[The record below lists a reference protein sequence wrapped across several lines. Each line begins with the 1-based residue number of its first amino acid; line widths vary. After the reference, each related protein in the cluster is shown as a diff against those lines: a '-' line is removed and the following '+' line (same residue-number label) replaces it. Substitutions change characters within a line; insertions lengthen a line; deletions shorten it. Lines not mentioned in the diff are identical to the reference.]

1 MMVGGAE
8 NLNFSLGNMQSVNDQ
23 RAKRELNPL
32 EDISLQQFVD
42 WVQVQRLSKDQKL
55 KAIESAKKMPTGS
68 LGFLKQN
75 FVIINP

>member
-1 MMVGGAE
+1 MVGGAE

-75 FVIINP
+75 VMKFIK

>member
-75 FVIINP
+75 VMKFIK